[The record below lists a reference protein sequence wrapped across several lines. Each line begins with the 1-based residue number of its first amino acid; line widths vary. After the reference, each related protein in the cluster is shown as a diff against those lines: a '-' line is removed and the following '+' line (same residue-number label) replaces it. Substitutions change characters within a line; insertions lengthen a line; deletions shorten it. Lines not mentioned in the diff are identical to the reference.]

1 MTTPNE
7 SMRVALISG
16 GASGI
21 GLATA
26 EILAARHHHVY
37 LADINMDL
45 AKQQAAR
52 LCDEGFKASAVALD
66 LTQEAN
72 WQTAM
77 ADVEAQHGRLDVLVN
92 NAGIGVGGTIEST
105 SLADFQLSM
114 SVNVNGVFLGCKY
127 GIPLMEKNGGGAVI
141 NISSIFGIVSD
152 QLVVAY
158 SASKGAVRSMTKS
171 IALDCA
177 ARKNGVR
184 VNSVHPGFV
193 ETPMVAGAAE
203 QLPEDILTDYMQRTV
218 GLTPMGRF
226 GQPNEIGEVIAFLA
240 SPQSSFMTGA
250 ELVVDGG
257 FTAR

>member
-26 EILAARHHHVY
+26 EILAAQNHHVY

-52 LCDEGFKASAVALD
+52 LCGEGFSAFAVALD
-66 LTQEAN
+66 VTQENSWA
-72 WQTAM
+72 A
-77 ADVEAQHGRLDVLVN
+77 AIALVEAEQGRLDVLVN

-105 SLADFQLSM
+105 SLADFQTSM
-114 SVNVNGVFLGCKY
+114 NVNVNGVFLGCKH
-127 GIPLMEKNGGGAVI
+127 GLPLMEKSGGGSVI

-152 QLVVAY
+152 QLTLAY

-177 ARKNGVR
+177 ARNNGIR

-203 QLPEDILTDYMQRTV
+203 QLPEDILTDYMGRTV
-218 GLTPMGRF
+218 GLTPMGRL
-226 GQPNEIGEVIAFLA
+226 GQPHEIGEVIAFLA